1 MESMEKT
8 DIAIL
13 EGACDLRAEAR
24 LKSPAWIAARIPRL
38 SWRMASGLPCAD
50 PEAVKMNGAEL
61 PSPIAETEGLSYI
74 LKTERTSLSYRTFD
88 NGREVNQ

>member
-13 EGACDLRAEAR
+13 ERACDLRVEAR
-24 LKSPAWIAARIPRL
+24 LKSPAGIAARIPRL

-50 PEAVKMNGAEL
+50 PDAVRMNGVGL
-61 PSPIAETEGLSYI
+61 PSPIAE
-74 LKTERTSLSYRTFD
+74 
-88 NGREVNQ
+88 NGRLIQHLENGAYEFVIQNIR